1 MHALTEDKSTS
12 AVGRNIID
20 PVGDESSMP
29 PVYWHVVW
37 SRNLTFTSGN
47 EMIVEPQFPI
57 SDEN

>member
-1 MHALTEDKSTS
+1 MHALTEDRSNS

-20 PVGDESSMP
+20 PVSDESSMP

-47 EMIVEPQFPI
+47 EMIVEP
-57 SDEN
+57 